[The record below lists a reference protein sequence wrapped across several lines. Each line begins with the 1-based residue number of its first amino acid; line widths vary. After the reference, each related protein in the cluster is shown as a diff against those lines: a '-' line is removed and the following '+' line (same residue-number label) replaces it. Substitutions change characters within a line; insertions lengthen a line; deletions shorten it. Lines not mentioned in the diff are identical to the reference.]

1 MYARTGLTARSDS
14 ASNRCHCL
22 SVILEPEYDRIAQV
36 GIEDEGVSI
45 LSDRMTWCYT
55 IIIFLAS

>member
-22 SVILEPEYDRIAQV
+22 SVILEYDRIAQV